1 MNINQGG
8 VLLEELRSKHSF
20 DLNIVDQLDK
30 EFGDDYYDLVEEY
43 NEFWDNGYFEQLK
56 TQSSGGAGHIAG
68 AGPVDYNE
76 GKVIY
81 LFIRTKRPKN
91 VMEIGFASGCSSSI
105 IAKAL
110 EMNGEG
116 KLYTVDLKENP
127 GMSANPTQDQD
138 KVWRIDYFNEYIDK
152 GIIIPTYPK
161 DAIDYLNEFDTNIPI
176 DLVFTDGGHE
186 PEFCYPVAT
195 KLRELY
201 PQALHLYHEW
211 SFSPL
216 TLSKAKGYIS
226 IGANL
231 NHQKFAEREAYE
243 RTFSYK
249 DYEHYGFY
257 GSCGLGVVKPRKQP
271 GSGAIKVYYR
281 LSNFE
286 AGMSKK
292 KIPNATKQH
301 CLENCIDVFGKENIT
316 VIGDT
321 LNEETKKFVIKKGLK
336 LVEVENGTGSGT
348 FRDALD
354 LAIQENNSGEMVYLL
369 EDDFLH
375 LPPSA
380 RLLEEGITRAPL
392 YTTLY
397 DHPDKYINKDQGG
410 NPQIEQRGEVTRLIK
425 TDSVHWK
432 LTNSTVMSFACRVE
446 RLIEDHDLLMK
457 YSSNNI
463 TDSYGLFTELS
474 QTKQIGVLSSVPG
487 YSTHC
492 EAAWLSPLTNW
503 NVI

>member
-1 MNINQGG
+1 MARY
-8 VLLEELRSKHSF
+8 LKDLRQAHSF
-20 DLNIVDQLDK
+20 DLKIVEQLDK
-30 EFGDDYYDLVEEY
+30 EFGDDYTELQDEY
-43 NEFWDNGYFEQLK
+43 NEFWDNGYLEQVEK
-56 TQSSGGAGHIAG
+56 QSSGGNGHIAG
-68 AGPVDYNE
+68 AGPIDYNE

-81 LFIRTKRPKN
+81 LFIRTRKPKN
-91 VMEIGFASGCSSSI
+91 VMEIGFASGCSSAV

-116 KLYTVDLKENP
+116 KLYTVDIKENP
-127 GMSANPTQDQD
+127 GKSANPNDDQD
-138 KVWRIDYFNEYIDK
+138 KVWRIDYFNEYVDK
-152 GIIIPTYPK
+152 GIIVPTYPK
-161 DAIDYLNEFDTNIPI
+161 DALDYLNEFDKDIPI
-176 DLVFTDGGHE
+176 DLIFTDGSHE

-211 SFSPL
+211 SFSPK
-216 TLSKAKGYIS
+216 TLGEPKKYIS
-226 IGANL
+226 VTENLGA
-231 NHQKFAEREAYE
+231 QTFSEREAFEQAFKYE
-243 RTFSYK
+243 N
-249 DYEHYGFY
+249 YEHYGFY
-257 GSCGLGVVKPRKQP
+257 GSCGLGVVKKRKTP
-271 GSGAIKVYYR
+271 GAIKVYYR

-286 AGMSKK
+286 AGISKK

-301 CLENCIDVFGKENIT
+301 CLKNCINIFGLDNIT

-321 LNEETKKFVIKKGLK
+321 LNEETKKFVLDAGLR
-336 LVEVENGTGSGT
+336 LIEVENGTGSGT

-354 LAIQENNSGEMVYLL
+354 QAIADNNSGEMVYLL

-375 LPPSA
+375 LPYSDRYLQEA
-380 RLLEEGITRAPL
+380 ITRAPL
-392 YTTLY
+392 YVTLY
-397 DHPDKYINKDQGG
+397 DHPDKYINAKDGG
-410 NPQIEQRGEVTRLIK
+410 NPQIEQQGEVTRLIK

-446 RLIEDHDLLMK
+446 RLIEDYDLLMK

-463 TDSYGLFTELS
+463 TDSYGLFTELG

-487 YSTHC
+487 FSTHC
-492 EAAWLSPLTNW
+492 ESAWLSPLTNW

>member
-1 MNINQGG
+1 MARY
-8 VLLEELRSKHSF
+8 LKDLRQAHSF
-20 DLNIVDQLDK
+20 DLKIVEQLDK
-30 EFGDDYYDLVEEY
+30 EFGDDYTELQDEY
-43 NEFWDNGYFEQLK
+43 NEFWDNGYLEQVEK
-56 TQSSGGAGHIAG
+56 QSSGGNGHIAG
-68 AGPVDYNE
+68 AGPIDYNE

-81 LFIRTKRPKN
+81 LFIRTRKPKN
-91 VMEIGFASGCSSSI
+91 VMEIGFASGCSSAV

-127 GMSANPTQDQD
+127 GKSANPNDDQD
-138 KVWRIDYFNEYIDK
+138 KVWRIDYFNEYVDK
-152 GIIIPTYPK
+152 GIIVPTYPK
-161 DAIDYLNEFDTNIPI
+161 DALDYLNEFDKDIPI
-176 DLVFTDGGHE
+176 DLVFTDGSHE

-211 SFSPL
+211 SFSPK
-216 TLSKAKGYIS
+216 TLGEPKKYIS
-226 IGANL
+226 VTENLGA
-231 NHQKFAEREAYE
+231 QTFSEREAFEQAFKYE
-243 RTFSYK
+243 N
-249 DYEHYGFY
+249 YEHYGFY
-257 GSCGLGVVKPRKQP
+257 GSCGLGVVKKRKTP
-271 GSGAIKVYYR
+271 GAIKVYYR

-286 AGMSKK
+286 AGISKK
-292 KIPNATKQH
+292 KIPNATKKH
-301 CLENCIDVFGKENIT
+301 CLENCINVFGKDNIT

-321 LNEETKKFVIKKGLK
+321 LNKETKKFVLDKELK
-336 LVEVENGTGSGT
+336 LIEVENGTGSGT

-354 LAIQENNSGEMVYLL
+354 QAIADNNSGEMVYLL

-375 LPPSA
+375 LPHSDRYLQEA
-380 RLLEEGITRAPL
+380 ITRAPL
-392 YTTLY
+392 YVTLY
-397 DHPDKYINKDQGG
+397 DHPDKYINAKDGG
-410 NPQIEQRGEVTRLIK
+410 NPQIEQQGEVTRLIK

-446 RLIEDHDLLMK
+446 RLIEDYDLLMK

-463 TDSYGLFTELS
+463 TDSYGLFTELG

-487 YSTHC
+487 FSTHC
-492 EAAWLSPLTNW
+492 ESAWLSPLTNW